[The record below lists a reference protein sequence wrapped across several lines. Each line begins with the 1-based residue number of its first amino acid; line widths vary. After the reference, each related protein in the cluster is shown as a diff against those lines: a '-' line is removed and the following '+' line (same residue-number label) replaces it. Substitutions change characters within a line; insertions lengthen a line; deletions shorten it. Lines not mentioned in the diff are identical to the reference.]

1 MNKYTY
7 ILFLLVAV
15 AFVACK
21 SGNDKSEEISDG
33 IEIIDKDS
41 LDPMLV
47 EDTTKKSHE
56 IKEHQENLKV
66 IEKKFGEQWG
76 FCECVVANDSIDKA
90 VKKLVDFESKQAEKL
105 LERFEYVSTK
115 CQAFLGM
122 DANRTPEERIK
133 HEKRVKKCLKNAKVK
148 K

>member
-7 ILFLLVAV
+7 ILFLLVAF
-15 AFVACK
+15 AFGACK
-21 SGNDKSEEISDG
+21 SNNDQSEEISDG
-33 IEIIDKDS
+33 IEVMDKDS
-41 LDPMLV
+41 LDPMLAS
-47 EDTTKKSHE
+47 DTTKKVHE

-66 IEKKFGEQWG
+66 IEKKYGEQWG
-76 FCECVVANDSIDKA
+76 FCECVVANDSIDRA
-90 VKKLVDFESKQAEKL
+90 VKNLVDFESKQAEKL

-133 HEKRVKKCLKNAKVK
+133 HEKRVKKCLKDAKAAK
-148 K
+148 